1 MPEMTV
7 TVRWPDGHIE
17 EHYSPSL
24 VMHDHLRPG
33 SAYTIEDFARR
44 AQAALAE
51 AGERV
56 RARYGFYCTSAAGS
70 AHRIREL
77 AAAHP
82 PDAVVEVLAMQPP
95 LHCASSAP
103 SVASA
108 GSSPPAA
115 SARQPSLQTQ
125 EPL

>member
-7 TVRWPDGHIE
+7 TVRWPDGRVV

-33 SAYTIEDFARR
+33 VTYTTEDFARR

-56 RARYGFYCTSAAGS
+56 RAKYGFHCASAAES
-70 AHRIREL
+70 ARRVGEL
-77 AAAHP
+77 AAAYP
-82 PDAVVEVLAMQPP
+82 PGATVEVLAM
-95 LHCASSAP
+95 
-103 SVASA
+103 
-108 GSSPPAA
+108 
-115 SARQPSLQTQ
+115 RPSLPGPGNPSFGVSAITPSQPAG
-125 EPL
+125 EPR